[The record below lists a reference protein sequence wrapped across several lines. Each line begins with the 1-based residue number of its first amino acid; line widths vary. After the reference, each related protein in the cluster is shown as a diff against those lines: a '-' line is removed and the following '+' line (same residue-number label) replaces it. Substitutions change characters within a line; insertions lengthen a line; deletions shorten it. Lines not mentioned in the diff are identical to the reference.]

1 MQEGDQLLE
10 AELWAEPSV
19 ELMTKQPTASG
30 SGGKPLDRY
39 SILEATHLKM
49 QRKKQA
55 QEQQQP
61 EAAPAA
67 AAAATAAAAAA
78 PAAAPAAAAAAAAAA
93 APFSRVGAPAIAEC
107 KKHLV

>member
-49 QRKKQA
+49 QRKKQQA

-67 AAAATAAAAAA
+67 PAAAAAAPVAA
-78 PAAAPAAAAAAAAAA
+78 PAAAPAAAAAA
-93 APFSRVGAPAIAEC
+93 PFWVGAPAIAEC